1 MILKPKY
8 EGKASVKKMI
18 AITSVKDCNDLSKSF
33 RRLD

>member
-1 MILKPKY
+1 MILKSKY

-18 AITSVKDCNDLSKSF
+18 AITSVKYCNDLSKSF

>member
-18 AITSVKDCNDLSKSF
+18 AITSYRGQIKRYKTEE
-33 RRLD
+33 R